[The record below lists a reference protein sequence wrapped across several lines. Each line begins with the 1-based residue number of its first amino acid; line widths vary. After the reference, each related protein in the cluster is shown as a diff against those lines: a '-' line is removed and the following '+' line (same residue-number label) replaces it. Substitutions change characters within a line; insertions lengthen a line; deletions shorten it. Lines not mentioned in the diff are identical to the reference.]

1 MRILQINT
9 SANTSAP
16 GRIASE
22 IGYLLMDNGHESFI
36 AYGRT
41 SREEKSSVIKIT
53 NIKDISFHILYTRL
67 FDRHGF
73 GSKKATE
80 RFINRIMEINP
91 DVIHLHNLHGY
102 YIHIGVLFGYLKKA
116 EKPVIWTLHD
126 CWPFTGHCSYFDR
139 VDCIRWQ
146 SECFDCPLIRG
157 YPASWLIDNSRRNF
171 QNKKE
176 LFSSLNNINLVS
188 PSNWLAKHLTNSFLG
203 QYPIKIINNGVDIG
217 KFKPID
223 PNYARDKFKLKGQY
237 IILGV
242 ANIWSKRKGYD
253 DFIKLRALLDPEIEI
268 MLVGL
273 SPGQIRNLSH
283 GIRGISRTE
292 SIADLVALYSSADIF
307 VNPTW
312 VDNFPTVNLEA
323 LACGT
328 PVVTYN
334 TGGSPESIDNTTGI
348 VVPKGDI
355 PGLNTAIMD
364 LLSKDRKVISIECRN
379 RVERLYNSVSRYSDY
394 LKLYGSVTHS

>member
-116 EKPVIWTLHD
+116 E
-126 CWPFTGHCSYFDR
+126 
-139 VDCIRWQ
+139 
-146 SECFDCPLIRG
+146 
-157 YPASWLIDNSRRNF
+157 
-171 QNKKE
+171 
-176 LFSSLNNINLVS
+176 
-188 PSNWLAKHLTNSFLG
+188 
-203 QYPIKIINNGVDIG
+203 
-217 KFKPID
+217 
-223 PNYARDKFKLKGQY
+223 
-237 IILGV
+237 
-242 ANIWSKRKGYD
+242 
-253 DFIKLRALLDPEIEI
+253 
-268 MLVGL
+268 
-273 SPGQIRNLSH
+273 
-283 GIRGISRTE
+283 
-292 SIADLVALYSSADIF
+292 
-307 VNPTW
+307 
-312 VDNFPTVNLEA
+312 
-323 LACGT
+323 
-328 PVVTYN
+328 
-334 TGGSPESIDNTTGI
+334 
-348 VVPKGDI
+348 
-355 PGLNTAIMD
+355 
-364 LLSKDRKVISIECRN
+364 
-379 RVERLYNSVSRYSDY
+379 
-394 LKLYGSVTHS
+394 